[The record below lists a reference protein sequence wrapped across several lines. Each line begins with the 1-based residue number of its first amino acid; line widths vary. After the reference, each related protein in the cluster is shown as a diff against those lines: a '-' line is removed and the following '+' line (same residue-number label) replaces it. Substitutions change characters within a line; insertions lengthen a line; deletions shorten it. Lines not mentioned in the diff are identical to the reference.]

1 MEPPAGAGR
10 RRGRENRFRAMVYYS
25 RIALRALI
33 PTVLVRLATEE
44 GEVAFRARWRHSP
57 LALQRAILFRLR
69 SGRPLWF
76 EDEAGRDLVFKPEMV
91 WAAMVDGR

>member
-1 MEPPAGAGR
+1 
-10 RRGRENRFRAMVYYS
+10 MVYYG
-25 RIALRALI
+25 RFPLRDLI

-44 GEVAFRARWRHSP
+44 GEIAFRARWKHSP
-57 LALQRAILFRLR
+57 LALQRTILYRMR

-76 EDEAGRDLVFKPEMV
+76 EDEAGRDLVFRPDHV

>member
-1 MEPPAGAGR
+1 
-10 RRGRENRFRAMVYYS
+10 MVYYGRF
-25 RIALRALI
+25 RIRDLI

-44 GEVAFRARWRHSP
+44 GEIAFRARWKQSP
-57 LALQRAILFRLR
+57 LALQRIILYRLR

-76 EDEAGRDLVFKPEMV
+76 EDDAGRDLVFKPEKV

>member
-1 MEPPAGAGR
+1 MAPPAGAGAG
-10 RRGRENRFRAMVYYS
+10 RGDRFRTMVYYS

-33 PTVLVRLATEE
+33 PTVIVRLATEE
-44 GEVAFRARWRHSP
+44 GEVAFRARWKHSP

>member
-1 MEPPAGAGR
+1 
-10 RRGRENRFRAMVYYS
+10 MVYYS

-44 GEVAFRARWRHSP
+44 GEIAFRARWKHSP
-57 LALQRAILFRLR
+57 LALQRSILFRLR

-76 EDEAGRDLVFKPEMV
+76 EDEAGRDLVFKPEEI

>member
-1 MEPPAGAGR
+1 
-10 RRGRENRFRAMVYYS
+10 MVYYS

-33 PTVLVRLATEE
+33 PTVLVRRATEE
-44 GEVAFRARWRHSP
+44 GEVAFRARWKHSP
-57 LALQRAILFRLR
+57 LALQRSILFRLR

-76 EDEAGRDLVFKPEMV
+76 EDEAGRDLVFKAEEI